1 MFCEMCGRDIPPG
14 EDYESSFPFPNE
26 SPVILCFDCHEEEED
41 YLNKTVRD
49 DDADEDEDSE

>member
-1 MFCEMCGRDIPPG
+1 MCGRDIPPG